1 MNKLIVV
8 DCTTGL
14 VKACLSDK
22 STTIPAVPADE
33 RRGASLPHCPT
44 LASMLGC
51 KAGCGRF
58 GLAFFSI
65 ASTAIADHC
74 SAPCGSVCGVHDRQ
88 DN

>member
-44 LASMLGC
+44 PALPCLAARRAVWTGFLQHRINSY
-51 KAGCGRF
+51 R
-58 GLAFFSI
+58 
-65 ASTAIADHC
+65 
-74 SAPCGSVCGVHDRQ
+74 
-88 DN
+88 